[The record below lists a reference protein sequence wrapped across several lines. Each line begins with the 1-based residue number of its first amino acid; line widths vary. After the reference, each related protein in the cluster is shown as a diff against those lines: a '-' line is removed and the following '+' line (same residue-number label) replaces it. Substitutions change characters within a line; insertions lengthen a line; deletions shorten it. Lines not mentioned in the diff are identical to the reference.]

1 MNKLKVS
8 YKIGNVHSFK
18 VPHYKILINYKGG
31 GDGKIHFTGE
41 KPADTSLINDQSEH
55 HQSWDKSKLCAT

>member
-1 MNKLKVS
+1 MYIVLK
-8 YKIGNVHSFK
+8 YLTTK
-18 VPHYKILINYKGG
+18 YLLITRG